1 MNKRTYRTKN
11 VNKINWTQVKEKLSG
26 EAVVF
31 ALDVAKTK
39 QYALLTNT
47 DASVSEGLWWNHPE
61 QTSELL
67 NALEDLECPV
77 DVVMEST
84 STYGDALRYQFG
96 HSGFGIYQVNAKR
109 VYDAKEIYDGVPS
122 MHDAKSAM
130 VITRL
135 HREQLTQPW
144 VELTDEERQLDALRR
159 EYDLHQ
165 SQYQRN
171 QNRLEAY
178 LSRHWPEV
186 DELLALDSVTL
197 ESLLIE
203 YGSPAEIAADEL
215 AVFNKMRVWGRSM
228 LSEEKIA
235 DVIKS
240 ACQTLGQP
248 CLESEREYL
257 QALATEMRHSRL
269 QGKQAKQAL
278 ETRIKSDPELEEIG
292 ILIGLVTTAVLFS
305 CHLDPRKYACA
316 HSYQKAL
323 GLNLKEKSSGRHV
336 GQLKITKRGS
346 AMARKYLYLA
356 TLRLIKSHPV
366 VKAWYENKMNPKAK
380 NKTVIAVMRKL
391 AKALWYVGRGERFD
405 AHKLFTVAQA

>member
-1 MNKRTYRTKN
+1 MKKRTYRTKN
-11 VNKINWTQVKEKLSG
+11 VNKINWPHVKDQLSG
-26 EAVVF
+26 AAAVF

-39 QYALLTNT
+39 QYALLTNA
-47 DASVSEGLWWNHPE
+47 DGSVSEGLWWNHPE
-61 QTSELL
+61 QTQELL
-67 NALEDLECPV
+67 TVLEDLACPV

-84 STYGDALRYQFG
+84 STYGDALRYQFRS
-96 HSGFGIYQVNAKR
+96 SGFGIYQVNAKR

-135 HREQLTQPW
+135 HREHLTQLW
-144 VELTDEERQLDALRR
+144 VELTDDERQLDALRR

-186 DELLALDSVTL
+186 DDLLALHSVTL
-197 ESLLIE
+197 ERLLIE
-203 YGSPAEIAADEL
+203 YGSPAQIANDTQ
-215 AVFNKMRVWGRSM
+215 AVAQKMRVWGRSM
-228 LSEEKIA
+228 LSDEKIA
-235 DVIKS
+235 DVINS

-248 CLESEREYL
+248 CLEGERHYL
-257 QALATEMRHSRL
+257 QALAKEMQHSRL
-269 QGKQAKQAL
+269 HLKQAKQAL
-278 ETRIKSDPELEEIG
+278 ETIIQSDSELVEIG
-292 ILIGLVTTAVLFS
+292 FLIGLVTTAVLFS
-305 CHLDPRKYACA
+305 CHLDPRTYTSAR
-316 HSYQKAL
+316 SYQKAL

-356 TLRLIKSHPV
+356 ALRLIKSHPV
-366 VKAWYENKMNPKAK
+366 VKAWYQNKVNPKAK

-405 AHKLFTVAQA
+405 ANKLFMVQA